1 MKTAIMQLAVTDGE
15 NRRQRMERVKKLFDR
30 LELEK
35 QKPDLL
41 IFPELWAN
49 GFQDYDRYH
58 AQAEIL
64 KGESWSLMSEG
75 ARRLNCYVHGG
86 SFVAKEQREDGNFFY
101 YNTSLLFDRQ
111 GRVVT
116 KYEKMHLFGFQSK
129 EQKLLTPGRS
139 VSVSQTE
146 FGLTGLVTCYDLRFA
161 EQFRLE
167 EVPEIFL
174 CTAAWPKQRLSHWRL
189 FNQMR
194 AVENQCIVI
203 SCNTVGTQAGCTCAG
218 HSMVTDPWGN
228 ILAEAGE
235 EEELLWVD
243 VDVSE
248 VSKCRNS
255 FPALADRVEIKEG
268 KRV

>member
-1 MKTAIMQLAVTDGE
+1 MKAAIMQLAVMDCE
-15 NRRQRMERVKKLFDR
+15 NRRQRMDRVQNR
-30 LELEK
+30 LEQMEQDN

-49 GFQDYDRYH
+49 GFQDYDNYH
-58 AQAEIL
+58 VQAEVL
-64 KGESWSLMSEG
+64 DGESYKLMAEG

-86 SFVAKEQREDGNFFY
+86 SFVAKKQGADGKFFY

-111 GRVVT
+111 GRQVM
-116 KYEKMHLFGFQSK
+116 KYEKMHLFGFQSR
-129 EQKLLTPGRS
+129 EQQLLTPGTC
-139 VSVSQTE
+139 VSTDWTE

-161 EQFRLE
+161 EQFRLA

-194 AVENQCIVI
+194 AVENQCFMI

-218 HSMVTDPWGN
+218 HSMVVDPWGN

-243 VDVSE
+243 VDLLE
-248 VSKCRNS
+248 VSRCRNS
-255 FPALADRVEIKEG
+255 FPALADRVEIKE
-268 KRV
+268 RM